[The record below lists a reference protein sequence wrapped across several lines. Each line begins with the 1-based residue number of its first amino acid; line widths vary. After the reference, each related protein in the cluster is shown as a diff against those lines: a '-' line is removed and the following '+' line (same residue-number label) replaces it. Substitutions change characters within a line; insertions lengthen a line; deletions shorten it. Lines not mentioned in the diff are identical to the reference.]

1 MKTDA
6 LITAIATDGATRPP
20 SLPLRMTLALAIG
33 GLAAAALYA
42 IDLGTRPDMGQ
53 ALQTWRF
60 PSKLGMVLVAC
71 GAALWATVRL
81 ARPDA
86 RPRKVVR
93 ALALPAVLLAVAV
106 GLELAV
112 SPADAWVARAI
123 GSNAVL
129 CLTSIP
135 LLALVPLIALLVALR
150 AGAPASPAITGAT
163 AGLLAGAL
171 AATLYALHCFDDSP
185 LFVALW
191 YVPAVAAVAL
201 AGGIVG
207 RRVLRW

>member
-6 LITAIATDGATRPP
+6 LINAIAADGATRSP

-42 IDLGTRPDMGQ
+42 IDLGIRPDIGE

-60 PSKLGMVLVAC
+60 LSKLGMVLVGC
-71 GAALWATVRL
+71 GTALWATARL
-81 ARPDA
+81 TRPFA
-86 RPRKVVR
+86 KPRKVLR
-93 ALALPAVLLAVAV
+93 ALALPAILLVVAV

-112 SPADAWVARAI
+112 SPVNAWGARAI
-123 GSNAVL
+123 GTNAVL

-135 LLALVPLIALLVALR
+135 VLALAPLAALLVALR
-150 AGAPASPAITGAT
+150 AGAPASPAISGAT

-191 YVPAVAAVAL
+191 YIPAIAAVAL
-201 AGGIVG
+201 AGAVVG
-207 RRVLRW
+207 GRVLRW